1 MTNLISQNINVNST
15 NDAGKQRS
23 FRIDN
28 ARFLL
33 ACFVV
38 IVHFLVGTG
47 GILKV
52 NGYENPVIE
61 TITISLN
68 LFIMQGF
75 VFISGIFSQQN
86 LTSIYIQNTLR
97 HIFYPYFILELLI
110 FVFGGRFAIHSF
122 LLEPAY
128 AYWYLLSL
136 LAWRFILPA
145 AAQFKYAL
153 LLSIIAGIAVG
164 LDARAGTY
172 LSLSRTISFFP
183 FFLLGNLYGKK
194 LLTFDFKYAKV
205 LSIILLVMAFLLVY
219 FFYRRLNI
227 SPDYLLM
234 KEPYYKFDTYVLKGA
249 AIRLMIYAVSFV
261 LMLSFFNLVPN
272 RKTLI
277 SGLGARGMYVYM
289 LHIFINGIMIK
300 MNVYEHP
307 TLLTQILLIPF
318 AILCTVIL
326 ASKYTEKIFKPIFFP
341 EYVKKLFK

>member
-1 MTNLISQNINVNST
+1 
-15 NDAGKQRS
+15 
-23 FRIDN
+23 
-28 ARFLL
+28 
-33 ACFVV
+33 
-38 IVHFLVGTG
+38 
-47 GILKV
+47 
-52 NGYENPVIE
+52 
-61 TITISLN
+61 
-68 LFIMQGF
+68 
-75 VFISGIFSQQN
+75 
-86 LTSIYIQNTLR
+86 
-97 HIFYPYFILELLI
+97 
-110 FVFGGRFAIHSF
+110 
-122 LLEPAY
+122 
-128 AYWYLLSL
+128 
-136 LAWRFILPA
+136 
-145 AAQFKYAL
+145 
-153 LLSIIAGIAVG
+153 
-164 LDARAGTY
+164 
-172 LSLSRTISFFP
+172 
-183 FFLLGNLYGKK
+183 
-194 LLTFDFKYAKV
+194 
-205 LSIILLVMAFLLVY
+205 MAFLLVY

-261 LMLSFFNLVPN
+261 LMLSFFNLLPN